1 MWDLHKTHQTA
12 CHCLSPTCICTPL
25 PLFPSLFTQFPFTI
39 FLLRHDLK
47 QKKWTKKPSKT
58 SSLSPDELSSSACP
72 IPFFSSKPFLSFHLP
87 LWKAF
92 VSCGDRNDKHFLLY
106 LSYTV
111 NRWEKKVILLPPVLS
126 VSRSLSLLWFKV
138 GWNATQNAA
147 TIQYHKLCRDDKA
160 ATRDQKDWHVLLLQL
175 SARCHDSEGRSAPGA
190 H

>member
-1 MWDLHKTHQTA
+1 MYILFRKQHSFTFCHSSMWDLHKTHQTA

-58 SSLSPDELSSSACP
+58 SCLSPHELSSSACP

-87 LWKAF
+87 LSKAF

-111 NRWEKKVILLPPVLS
+111 NRWGKKSYSSHLCYLFL
-126 VSRSLSLLWFKV
+126 SRSLSCDL
-138 GWNATQNAA
+138 
-147 TIQYHKLCRDDKA
+147 R
-160 ATRDQKDWHVLLLQL
+160 
-175 SARCHDSEGRSAPGA
+175 
-190 H
+190 